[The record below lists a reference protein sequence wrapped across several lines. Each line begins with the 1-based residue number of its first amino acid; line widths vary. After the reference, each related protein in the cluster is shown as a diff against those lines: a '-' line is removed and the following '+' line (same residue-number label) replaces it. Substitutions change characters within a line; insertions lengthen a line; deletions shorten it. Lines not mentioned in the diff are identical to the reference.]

1 VFATRLLPARRHSSF
16 AGRRV
21 NSARAF
27 DRRSASG
34 DALRERENRMTRD
47 DLVGVYR
54 QIGEDI
60 VSHDGTITDGGP
72 RASQIV
78 YTADGYVTVVS
89 TRADRRRPAEPA
101 PRVDL
106 NGLSEAE
113 RAAAAADVVAYAGRY
128 ELRDG
133 SVFHHIEMALN
144 PGAVGAHR
152 RSGPDAVDRAR
163 RGRRPPPDPLAARRG
178 DGPVLTG
185 GAGLRCRRF
194 AAESLKV

>member
-1 VFATRLLPARRHSSF
+1 
-16 AGRRV
+16 
-21 NSARAF
+21 
-27 DRRSASG
+27 
-34 DALRERENRMTRD
+34 MTRD

-60 VSHDGTITDGGP
+60 VSGDGVVTDGGP

-101 PRVDL
+101 PRVDI

-144 PGAVGAHR
+144 PGAVGTSVERQVHIDGPDLTLSTVPDAAGGHR
-152 RSGPDAVDRAR
+152 RIRWR
-163 RGRRPPPDPLAARRG
+163 RVEAMRL
-178 DGPVLTG
+178 
-185 GAGLRCRRF
+185 
-194 AAESLKV
+194 S